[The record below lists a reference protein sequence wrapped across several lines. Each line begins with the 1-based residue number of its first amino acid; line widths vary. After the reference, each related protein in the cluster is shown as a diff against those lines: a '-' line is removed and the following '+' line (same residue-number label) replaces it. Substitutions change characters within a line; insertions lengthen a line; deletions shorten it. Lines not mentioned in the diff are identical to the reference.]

1 MPNWTNN
8 NIVITGEGDDLEKFM
23 LKITDIEPTDG
34 QPAYHLTNCMPRPKI
49 FKNVHQGARTFD
61 DVRVDVWFEDEEGA
75 RPMLDITKQQLVD
88 KYGTYQPVDWEYKN
102 WGTKWGDCQ
111 TELLF
116 IDDNKIV
123 MTFDSAWGEPFKL
136 LNEIG
141 KKYNLKIT
149 NSALHEFE
157 EEPVQSKYPLSDEE
171 TKELYAEH
179 DMIFDRVSNL
189 VIDPTEQTSAN

>member
-8 NIVITGEGDDLEKFM
+8 NIVITGKGDDLEKFM

-34 QPAYHLTNCMPRPKI
+34 EIAYHLTNCMPRPKI
-49 FKNVHQGARTFD
+49 FKTIHQGARTFD
-61 DVRVDVWFEDEEGA
+61 DVRCDVWFEDDDGA
-75 RPMLDITKQQLVD
+75 RPMLDIPKQELVD
-88 KYGTYQPVDWEYKN
+88 KYGTYKPVDWEYKN

-116 IDDNKIV
+116 MDENKIV

-136 LNEIG
+136 LNDIAR
-141 KKYNLKIT
+141 KYNLKIS

-157 EEPVQSKYPLSDEE
+157 REPVQSKYPLSEEE
-171 TKELYAEH
+171 TKQIYAEH
-179 DMIFDRVSNL
+179 AMMFDRVANL
-189 VIDPTEQTSAN
+189 VIDPTEETSAN

>member
-34 QPAYHLTNCMPRPKI
+34 EPAYHLTNCMPRPKI
-49 FKNVHQGARTFD
+49 FKTIHQGARTFD
-61 DVRVDVWFEDEEGA
+61 DVRCDVWFEDEEGA
-75 RPMLDITKQQLVD
+75 RPMLDITKQELVD
-88 KYGTYQPVDWEYKN
+88 KYGTYKPVDWEYKN

-116 IDDNKIV
+116 IDENKIV
-123 MTFDSAWGEPFKL
+123 MTFDSAWGEPFRL
-136 LNEIG
+136 LNDIAR
-141 KKYNLKIT
+141 KYNLKIS

-157 EEPVQSKYPLSDEE
+157 EEPVQSKYPLSEEE
-171 TKELYAEH
+171 THNLYAEH
-179 DMIFDRVSNL
+179 AKVFDNL
-189 VIDPTEQTSAN
+189 DKITENITITKDAN

>member
-61 DVRVDVWFEDEEGA
+61 DVRVDVWFEDEDGA
-75 RPMLDITKQQLVD
+75 RPMLDLTKEELIE

-116 IDDNKIV
+116 QGENKIV
-123 MTFDSAWGEPFKL
+123 MTFDSAWGEPFRL
-136 LNEIG
+136 LNEIAR
-141 KKYNLKIT
+141 KYNLKIT

-157 EEPVQSKYPLSDEE
+157 EEPEQSIYPLSDKE
-171 TKELYAEH
+171 TKEIYDEH
-179 DMIFDRVSNL
+179 DKMFSLLQKKVMKI
-189 VIDPTEQTSAN
+189 TENTN

>member
-8 NIVITGEGDDLEKFM
+8 NIIITGKGDDLEKFM
-23 LKITDIEPTDG
+23 LTITEENQGEPVY
-34 QPAYHLTNCMPRPKI
+34 QLTNCMPRPKI

-61 DVRVDVWFEDEEGA
+61 DVRADVWFEDEEGA
-75 RPMLDITKQQLVD
+75 RPMLDITKQELID

-123 MTFDSAWGEPFKL
+123 MTFDSAWGEPFRL

-179 DMIFDRVSNL
+179 DMMFDRVSNL